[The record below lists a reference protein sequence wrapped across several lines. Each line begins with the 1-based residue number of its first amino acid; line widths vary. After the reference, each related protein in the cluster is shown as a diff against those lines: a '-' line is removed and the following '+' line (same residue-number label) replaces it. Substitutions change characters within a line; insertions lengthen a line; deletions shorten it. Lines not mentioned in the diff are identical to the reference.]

1 VFELKHISPSAVPAA
16 LEKAER
22 YRLLNEPADAES
34 ICRDVLAVDP
44 ENQDA
49 LISLILA
56 LTDQFSEWEPRH
68 FSEAKDAAGRL
79 HGEYDRA
86 YYSGIVHERRA
97 KAQYQKGTPRCGVI
111 AYEGFRK
118 AMGFYEHAEALP
130 SPRRDDALLRW
141 NTCARMIMGHPDVRP
156 EERLEPVNEL
166 E

>member
-1 VFELKHISPSAVPAA
+1 VFEPKRISPSAVPAA

-34 ICRDVLAVDP
+34 ICRDVLAVSP

-49 LISLILA
+49 LITLILA
-56 LTDQFSEWEPRH
+56 LTDQFSDWEPHH
-68 FSEAKDAAGRL
+68 FSEAKGVAGRL

-97 KAQYQKGTPRCGVI
+97 KAQYQKGVPLCGII

-118 AMGFYEHAEALP
+118 AMGYYEQAEALS
-130 SPRRDDALLRW
+130 SPRKDDALLRW
-141 NTCARMIMGHPDVRP
+141 NTCARMIMGHADVRP
-156 EERLEPVNEL
+156 EERVEPAAEL